1 MLISSTTKTATKIHV
16 QGIARSQLHNVVEYM
31 LDVVRLVDNT
41 SGNIHKTILPQKMY
55 LQWNLRTNPYSRN
68 EIDCKV
74 WVTYKKLLLQLL
86 RCFTNILQ
94 RTWLHTPLGN
104 FAATAMTSKRA
115 EGVSGCS
122 VTGRLCM
129 KRTLNLIYLWNQHT
143 FHYPFPI
150 FLPSVFCTP
159 YKGWGQGHGTD
170 CMQSWLYKTF

>member
-74 WVTYKKLLLQLL
+74 WVTYKKLLLQLP

-104 FAATAMTSKRA
+104 FAATAMSWRR
-115 EGVSGCS
+115 E
-122 VTGRLCM
+122 RLFRNWTALHETHIELDIFV
-129 KRTLNLIYLWNQHT
+129 KPAHFPL
-143 FHYPFPI
+143 PFPHFPSLC
-150 FLPSVFCTP
+150 FLHSL
-159 YKGWGQGHGTD
+159 QGLGAGP
-170 CMQSWLYKTF
+170 WNRLYAELIV